1 MHTMEPW
8 QYWLIGGIVLC
19 ILEMFTGDFVL
30 LGLGVAGISSGLAA
44 YGGASTNLQL
54 ITFGIIALI
63 IIFGIRPIAKK
74 HFYKSSDPR
83 LSNAKAMIGKTATV
97 ILPIT
102 GPHGAGRVKLG
113 SEEWRAIASD
123 TGDFPS
129 GTTVRIESIDGATL
143 IVSPL

>member
-1 MHTMEPW
+1 MEPW
-8 QYWLIGGIVLC
+8 QYWLIGGIALC

-30 LGLGVAGISSGLAA
+30 LGLGFAAIGSGLATYA
-44 YGGASTNLQL
+44 GASTNLQL
-54 ITFGIIALI
+54 ITFGIIALT
-63 IIFGIRPIAKK
+63 IIFGIRPVAKK
-74 HFYKSSDPR
+74 HLYKRSDPR
-83 LSNAKAMIGKTATV
+83 LSNAKAMIGQTATV
-97 ILPIT
+97 IMPIT
-102 GPHGAGRVKLG
+102 GPHGAGRVAFG